1 MSSTRLAFIC
11 VSAVVLVGTAY
22 SIAYNTYLDTSNPL
36 LTHLPH
42 PLGKTHRW
50 ASKGN
55 PLNVYFIKKA
65 WGWTSAAFLLAW
77 ATGPPSTRTLPRLTR
92 WLTATATWLV
102 FTAWFFGPAL
112 IERIVLASGGECV
125 LSLPEGGALSLP
137 AEYCHSRTAISPAT
151 HPALFTS
158 SEYAASSF
166 VLPSAE
172 WRGATPRL
180 RKGHDVSGHI
190 FLLTLSIMLLAQQLA
205 PSFRLTRWSTPH
217 TVAVSANVVLVAI
230 WLFASGTTS
239 VYFHS
244 PGEKVTGYLLGL
256 ACFALAQ
263 IPGNIVSSITTS
275 PDKLHLS

>member
-1 MSSTRLAFIC
+1 MPATRLAFIA
-11 VSAVVLVGTAY
+11 VSSVVLVGTAY
-22 SIAYNTYLDTSNPL
+22 SVVYNTYLDTSNPL

-42 PLGKTHRW
+42 PLSKTHRW
-50 ASKGN
+50 ASKAN

-77 ATGPPSTRTLPRLTR
+77 STGPPSTRTASRLAR
-92 WLTATATWLV
+92 WLAGTAVWLV

-125 LSLPEGGALSLP
+125 VALPSGGSLSLP
-137 AEYCHSRTAISPAT
+137 AEYCHAHVAVSPAT
-151 HPALFTS
+151 HPALFAS
-158 SEYAASSF
+158 DLESSF
-166 VLPSAE
+166 SLPSE
-172 WRGATPRL
+172 WRATPRL

-190 FLLTLSIMLLAQQLA
+190 FLLTLSILLLAQQLA

-217 TVAVSANVVLVAI
+217 TLAVCANVALIGI

-244 PGEKVTGYLLGL
+244 PGEKITGYRACIFAIVFIGL
-256 ACFALAQ
+256 SHDPIQFSA
-263 IPGNIVSSITTS
+263 S
-275 PDKLHLS
+275 PASQ

>member
-1 MSSTRLAFIC
+1 MSATRVAFLA
-11 VSAVVLVGTAY
+11 VSAVVLVGTVY

-65 WGWTSAAFLLAW
+65 WGWTTAAFLLAW
-77 ATGPPSTRTLPRLTR
+77 STGPPSTRTLPRLTR

-125 LSLPEGGALSLP
+125 LSLPDGAGAMSLP
-137 AEYCHSRTAISPAT
+137 AEYCHARTSISPAT
-151 HPALFTS
+151 HPALF
-158 SEYAASSF
+158 ASSSAF
-166 VLPSAE
+166 VLPAE
-172 WRGATPRL
+172 WTGATPRL

-190 FLLTLSIMLLAQQLA
+190 FLLTLSILLLAQQLA
-205 PSFRLTRWSTPH
+205 PSFALTRWSTPH
-217 TVAVSANVVLVAI
+217 RVAVSANLALIAI
-230 WLFASGTTS
+230 WLFATGTTS

-244 PGEKVTGYLLGL
+244 PGEKISGYLLGL

-263 IPGNIVSSITTS
+263 IPGDIVASITA
-275 PDKLHLS
+275 PAEKPHLS

>member
-1 MSSTRLAFIC
+1 MSTTRLAFVA
-11 VSAVVLVGTAY
+11 VSSIVLLGTAY
-22 SIAYNTYLDTSNPL
+22 SVLYNTYLDTSNPL

-42 PLGKTHRW
+42 PLSKSHRW

-77 ATGPPSTRTLPRLTR
+77 STGPLSTRTATRLAR
-92 WLTATATWLV
+92 WLTATAIWLV

-112 IERIVLASGGECV
+112 IERIVLASGGECFV
-125 LSLPEGGALSLP
+125 SLPSGEALSLP
-137 AEYCHSRTAISPAT
+137 AEYCHAHVAVSPVT

-158 SEYAASSF
+158 QSSF
-166 VLPSAE
+166 VLPSE
-172 WRGATPRL
+172 WRATPRL

-190 FLLTLSIMLLAQQLA
+190 FLLTLSILLLAQQLA

-217 TVAVSANVVLVAI
+217 TVAVWANSALICI

-244 PGEKVTGYLLGL
+244 PGEKITGYLLGL
-256 ACFALAQ
+256 ACFVVAQ
-263 IPGNIVSSITTS
+263 IPSYIAAAMSSPTKKPHES
-275 PDKLHLS
+275 